1 MGIVF
6 QSDKFEITD
15 AARQLKFS
23 TARKMPHLLYS
34 TTGTYTVPAVRNG
47 QNYVE
52 RVDEKI
58 VLTNSNIN
66 TNDPFTMGFYEITG
80 GVGDTNGKIAVGG
93 GSIILRLLRRDRTGE
108 FLGSSILDIKVES
121 GVLKLTVSQ
130 NLDRRQYG
138 GGTYGSPLIA
148 DIREQ
153 DVLGDEAVSISY
165 RIFYGRFQ

>member
-6 QSDKFEITD
+6 QSDKFEIRD

-23 TARKMPHLLYS
+23 TTRKMPHLLYS
-34 TTGTYTVPAVRNG
+34 TTGTYTVPIVRNG
-47 QNYVE
+47 QSYVE

-66 TNDPFTMGFYEITG
+66 INDPFTMGFYEISG
-80 GVGDTNGKIAVGG
+80 GVGDTNGKIGVGG
-93 GSIILRLLRRDRTGE
+93 GSIILRLLRRNSTGE

-121 GVLKLTVSQ
+121 GVLKLAVSQ

-138 GGTYGSPLIA
+138 GGTFGNPYSA

-153 DVLGDEAVSISY
+153 DVLGDDAVSISY